1 MGVAANWQSSTELAQ
16 FGASRPARDGDGIDG
31 VQPALVIEPETP
43 EQVAAAVAWASREQ
57 LATVIR
63 GRGTKLAW
71 GRKPARVDVVL
82 STTALS
88 RQIVHRHGD
97 LTATVPAGVT
107 LTDLNR
113 QLASQGQWLP
123 LDTAFEHATVGGL
136 IATNDSGPLRHRYGT
151 PRDLLI
157 GITLAM
163 TDGTLVKSGGHVVK
177 NVAGYDLGKLVSGSF
192 GTLAPIVDATFKL
205 LPIPQT
211 SQTLL
216 VSYSDGQ
223 PLSADVATLAGSQLE
238 PVALDLHVRFDG
250 RGAGPCG
257 LAVRFATSPEAT
269 AAQIADAQRTVSPAS
284 QTTQVLTGGA
294 EAAWWSEQVRRPWGD
309 HASTVRL
316 SWLPADLPHVLQ
328 LFAELQRVANGSL
341 ELTARAGLG
350 AGFLCI
356 ETDDVAAAKV
366 LERLRS
372 APLLTHV
379 VVLRHAGVLKGHID
393 PWGPPLPSERVLQAL
408 KRSFDPAGILNAGRG
423 PI

>member
-1 MGVAANWQSSTELAQ
+1 MRVAANWESSSELAQ
-16 FGASRPARDGDGIDG
+16 FGASRPATEGDAVDG
-31 VQPALVIEPETP
+31 VRPALVIEPGTP
-43 EQVAAAVAWASREQ
+43 EQMAAAVAWASREQ

-71 GRKPARVDVVL
+71 GRKPARVDVIL
-82 STTALS
+82 STTGLS

-136 IATNDSGPLRHRYGT
+136 IATNDAGPLRHRYGT

-211 SQTLL
+211 SLTLL

-250 RGAGPCG
+250 RPASPCE

-269 AAQIADAQRTVSPAS
+269 AAQVADAQRIVSPAS
-284 QTTQVLTGGA
+284 QSSQVLTGAA
-294 EAAWWSEQVRRPWGD
+294 ETAWWSEQVRRPWGD

-316 SWLPADLPHVLQ
+316 SWMPADLPQVLR

-350 AGFLCI
+350 AGFLCV
-356 ETDDVAAAKV
+356 ETDDVSAAKV
-366 LERLRS
+366 IERLRA
-372 APLLTHV
+372 APLLSHV
-379 VVLRHAGVLKGHID
+379 VVLRHAGALKGHID
-393 PWGPPLPSERVLQAL
+393 PWGPPLPGERVLQAV